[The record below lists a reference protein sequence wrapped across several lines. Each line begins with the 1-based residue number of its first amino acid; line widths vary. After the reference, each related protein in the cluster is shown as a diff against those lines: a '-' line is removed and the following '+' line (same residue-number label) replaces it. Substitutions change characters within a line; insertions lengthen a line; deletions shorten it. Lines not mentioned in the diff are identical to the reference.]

1 MKKLTFEELE
11 MVTGGDEAAADA
23 YLRELHK
30 KYGGRSIL
38 MVLARATDEE
48 VNHYLELISKKKII
62 IPEKNYREVSPLERR
77 TAAGR
82 FCSCAGET
90 FSVFPLLRL

>member
-11 MVTGGDEAAADA
+11 MVTGGDEAAAD
-23 YLRELHK
+23 
-30 KYGGRSIL
+30 
-38 MVLARATDEE
+38 V
-48 VNHYLELISKKKII
+48 SKKKII
-62 IPEKNYREVSPLERR
+62 IPEKNYREGSPLERR